1 MHFKYT
7 IFKYETSTTRI
18 SQKKDNCNFNLT
30 KDNEL
35 DINSTCLTISSLC
48 NSGYH

>member
-1 MHFKYT
+1 MKHLQQEFHK
-7 IFKYETSTTRI
+7 
-18 SQKKDNCNFNLT
+18 KKDNCNFNLT